1 MNITKFISQHTW
13 TVGFSFDGVGALL
26 DNKKL
31 NIVWLKNPY
40 RDRWFADP
48 FILNVT
54 DITIEL
60 LVEEYYDP
68 ISRGR
73 ISRLFIDRRRMSIIK
88 SVPILELDTH
98 LSFPFICRRDDG
110 VYIIPENYE
119 SGECKEYK
127 YDVDKNTCI
136 YNRTLVKKPLM
147 DAVLTNLLGISYLV
161 STCYPSHETLHF
173 FKEDSDQSDYL
184 FFRNIKFSS
193 NIARNAGSWFKYK
206 GKYYRPAQDC
216 EESYGKAVILQEV
229 VLDEEGN
236 IQMKGIRRIE
246 STNPSYQ
253 LGCHTL
259 NICDDIMVFDAKAY
273 RFPRLRAIY
282 QLLRKMLNR

>member
-1 MNITKFISQHTW
+1 MNFNQLKSQLKESSWRLGIVLNGYDDLQKNSIHWISNGKYT
-13 TVGFSFDGVGALL
+13 S
-26 DNKKL
+26 K
-31 NIVWLKNPY
+31 
-40 RDRWFADP
+40 WFADP

-173 FKEDSDQSDYL
+173 FKEDSDLQAKYNATRGL
-184 FFRNIKFSS
+184 LVTS
-193 NIARNAGSWFKYK
+193 NNRV
-206 GKYYRPAQDC
+206 GKP
-216 EESYGKAVILQEV
+216 
-229 VLDEEGN
+229 
-236 IQMKGIRRIE
+236 
-246 STNPSYQ
+246 
-253 LGCHTL
+253 
-259 NICDDIMVFDAKAY
+259 
-273 RFPRLRAIY
+273 
-282 QLLRKMLNR
+282 